1 MDIETALKIEAAERE
16 YLCSR
21 VKNLSLISGNPYG
34 ARVFFNEEFSCF
46 QVKANPSPMLNRIY
60 GHNTEDLQTILNLL
74 RQSAEYST
82 VTPLVGK
89 SSTLVQNIHMGDGCL
104 ERLRGWTHLQLS
116 CGVKDV
122 ILNQHSFEIEEVTPQ
137 TLPEFADIHA
147 GGFHTKPDQRAL
159 SQASFLAPVP
169 NDRMKIYALRAGGKM
184 VAGAVM
190 YFASN
195 GVAYLGTAA
204 TRKDARGFG
213 YHAALISHRIEQA
226 KNYGC
231 SLIAATALAS
241 SQSRRNLQ
249 RAGLAE
255 SHIQAL
261 YRLAEN

>member
-1 MDIETALKIEAAERE
+1 MDIEMALKIEAAERE
-16 YLCSR
+16 YLCLR
-21 VKNLSLISGNPYG
+21 VENLSLISGNPYG

-46 QVKANPSPMLNRIY
+46 QVRATPSPMLNRIY
-60 GHNTEDLQTILNLL
+60 GDNTDEPQVILSLL

-89 SSTLVQNIHMGDGCL
+89 LSTLEQHVHIGEGRL
-104 ERLRGWTHLQLS
+104 ERLRGWTHLQLF
-116 CGVKDV
+116 CAVENV
-122 ILNQHSFEIEEVTPQ
+122 VLNQHSFDVEEVTPQ

-147 GGFHTKPDQRAL
+147 GGFSTRPDQRML
-159 SQASFLAPVP
+159 SQASFFAQKP

-184 VAGAVM
+184 VAGAVV

-213 YHAALISHRIEQA
+213 YHGALISHRIEQA
-226 KNYGC
+226 KKFGC
-231 SLIAATALAS
+231 GLVAATALAS

-255 SHIQAL
+255 SHVQAL